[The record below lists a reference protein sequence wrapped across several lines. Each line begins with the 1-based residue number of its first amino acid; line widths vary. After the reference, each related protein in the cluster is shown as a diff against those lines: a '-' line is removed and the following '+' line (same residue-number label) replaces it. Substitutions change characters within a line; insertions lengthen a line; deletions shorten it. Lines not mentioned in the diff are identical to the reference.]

1 MKKKVNEDKM
11 LELSAQK
18 YFSDDFSELE
28 PNRINKLKNKVSANK
43 TTRKNIWIKFLSIA
57 TTMCCV
63 IVLCVV
69 LPLTLKQKPLYTY
82 TDLTRIE
89 IPVEDSRDYIDEYY
103 PEYSFIFD
111 DCNIL
116 VSYGQYADD
125 ELCILGLSGTK
136 KDIPFTYVEFTLI
149 INQAIDYPEKDT
161 YVTGAEVVQNER
173 YTLYKKVIQNLQN
186 QVLCTL
192 LDYKDYDLYL
202 KFDIDDED
210 LLNKFL

>member
-1 MKKKVNEDKM
+1 MKKKVNEDKI
-11 LELSAQK
+11 LELSAQE

-28 PNRINKLKNKVSANK
+28 PNRIKKLKNKVSANK
-43 TTRKNIWIKFLSIA
+43 ATRNMWIKILSIA
-57 TTMCCV
+57 TSMCCI

-89 IPVEDSRDYIDEYY
+89 MSLEDSKDYIDEYY

-149 INQAIDYPEKDT
+149 INQTIDYPEKDT

>member
-28 PNRINKLKNKVSANK
+28 PNRINKLKNKVHANK
-43 TTRKNIWIKFLSIA
+43 TTRKKIWIKFLSIA

-116 VSYGQYADD
+116 VSYGQYSDD

-149 INQAIDYPEKDT
+149 INQTIDYPERED
-161 YVTGAEVVQNER
+161 YIEEAEIIQESDFV
-173 YTLYKKVIQNLQN
+173 LYKKLISNIQTQELYA
-186 QVLCTL
+186 LI
-192 LDYKDYDLYL
+192 DYKNYDLYL
-202 KFDIDDED
+202 KFDINDEE